1 MEPKNEVYGQQLLA
15 LIRKLTE
22 ADGDITRNER
32 SWLRLLKKE
41 FGSSESPEAKYDPV
55 ALKAAVSEAGER
67 TELIQ
72 LLLMVSLSDGQT
84 TPDEWNLIKQVGGHL
99 DISEDRLETL
109 RQETV
114 LAVEP

>member
-1 MEPKNEVYGQQLLA
+1 MSHNQQKYGEQLLA

-41 FGSSESPEAKYDPV
+41 FGQSHAPQAEFDPATLKSVVDDADEA
-55 ALKAAVSEAGER
+55 E
-67 TELIQ
+67 ELIQ

-84 TPDEWNLIKQVGGHL
+84 TPDEWHLIQEVAKILEMDDEHL
-99 DISEDRLETL
+99 EKL
-109 RQETV
+109 RSETV
-114 LAVEP
+114 LSVEP